1 MVAVLGTRVHNGD
14 ATFDLGHKI
23 ITIVERSIRKW
34 VLWISFY
41 NIKFKSIWPIIS
53 SVILTL
59 SGSYF

>member
-23 ITIVERSIRKW
+23 RAIVERSIRKW

-41 NIKFKSIWPIIS
+41 NITFKSIWPIIS